1 LGEGDGAKQEIGD
14 VGEDRGSASGDEVG
28 FKEFVELGEGVV
40 DANGGGELVAIVGES
55 LEEVGGGLFPLVE
68 SVPVAE
74 GGVAVSDGKTA
85 EATGRAAE

>member
-1 LGEGDGAKQEIGD
+1 MGEGDGAKQEIGD

-28 FKEFVELGEGVV
+28 CKEFVELGEGVV
-40 DANGGGELVAIVGES
+40 DAKFVAIVGES

-68 SVPVAE
+68 SVSVAE
-74 GGVAVSDGKTA
+74 GGVAISDGKTA